1 MADPLS
7 LLRQYNIQ
15 KKEIIERDNLI
26 IFDQLA
32 WPKTVNTNYVAYR
45 WVLVSGEMRMV
56 FTLCSIFFN
65 YRGKDDESKQ
75 CYTLESILFLL
86 KNVKLP
92 HPLYVS
98 RAIVSRFS
106 VFLLVLCYYT
116 VTVLRHYSV
125 QIYVI
130 FCLLET
136 VT

>member
-1 MADPLS
+1 M
-7 LLRQYNIQ
+7 
-15 KKEIIERDNLI
+15 
-26 IFDQLA
+26 
-32 WPKTVNTNYVAYR
+32 
-45 WVLVSGEMRMV
+45 SGEMRMV

-65 YRGKDDESKQ
+65 SRGKDDESKQ

-106 VFLLVLCYYT
+106 GFLLVLCYYT

-130 FCLLET
+130 FLFTRDSYLNEVLILLACICMYCQEAYE
-136 VT
+136 